1 MTYFE
6 DNWTRKNYPS
16 IYSELNTYEIRGW
29 LKSQEQYNPSYV
41 NHKGEEILDTTTNP
55 PIHKGEVDRFL
66 QVTFRQTI
74 DSESGETSTYK
85 VHHLINI
92 HKMKHFGYD
101 GFIEELMS
109 LEMAKA
115 IQEEHKIADR
125 EYLRNHELRD
135 GKVRLKESRRQE
147 LMKEAEEKENV
158 NELGIVDKRIL
169 DREEF
174 TIEDIDNPSMAEWI
188 DKTIPTTA
196 RMIIYILLIVLIFK

>member
-1 MTYFE
+1 
-6 DNWTRKNYPS
+6 
-16 IYSELNTYEIRGW
+16 
-29 LKSQEQYNPSYV
+29 
-41 NHKGEEILDTTTNP
+41 
-55 PIHKGEVDRFL
+55 
-66 QVTFRQTI
+66 
-74 DSESGETSTYK
+74 
-85 VHHLINI
+85 
-92 HKMKHFGYD
+92 MKHFGYD

-196 RMIIYILLIVLIFK
+196 RMIIYILLIALIFK